1 MAHPATASQAVPRT
15 DATIGST
22 TSAATTRHPAETL
35 ADAKAIPTP
44 ENRPAGFAQTPLDRV
59 APAVAA
65 TVEATTTTGSS
76 AAAKPDGEKTAVLTK
91 EGPIIYISGDPRNY
105 RLLQRKP
112 PGRER

>member
-44 ENRPAGFAQTPLDRV
+44 ENRPAGFAQTALDRV
-59 APAVAA
+59 APAVA
-65 TVEATTTTGSS
+65 TGSS